1 MIATASTTV
10 ATSLAQL
17 FTRPHRTA
25 MPKTP
30 ADYGMP
36 FEEVTFKSLDGLALR
51 AWYIPRPGNKLAV
64 MNHPLYCSRYGFV
77 PEGDVAELVPVH
89 VEFLRTARQLF
100 DAGYSVLTYDLRNHG
115 QSEASPGGFA
125 SIGHHEWQDAAG
137 AMRYIGQQPV
147 LAGKTVALVS
157 HCMGANAAIHAMTR
171 MPELFGQVRAM
182 VAVQPIHMRYM
193 AEKIIALYGGQTTAD
208 EVDSAIRALAGF
220 SLDDMSP
227 YAHLARLQVP
237 VLYAQVRE
245 DVLTS
250 PADLQYIY
258 DHTPG
263 EKKLL
268 WIEGQL
274 NRFDGYNYFG
284 HHPEAMLSW
293 LAEFID

>member
-1 MIATASTTV
+1 
-10 ATSLAQL
+10 
-17 FTRPHRTA
+17 

-30 ADYGMP
+30 ADYGMAY
-36 FEEVTFKSLDGLALR
+36 EEVTFQSLDGLALR
-51 AWYIPRPGNKLAV
+51 AWHIPCPGNKLAV

-77 PEGDVAELVPVH
+77 PEGDVAQLVPVH

-137 AMRYIGQQPV
+137 AMRYIEQQPA
-147 LAGKTVALVS
+147 LAGKTVALIS
-157 HCMGANAAIHAMTR
+157 HCMGANAAIHAMAR

-208 EVDSAIRALAGF
+208 EVDVAIRELAGF

-227 YAHLARLQVP
+227 YAHLATLRVP
-237 VLYAQVRE
+237 VLYTQVRE
-245 DVLTS
+245 DVLTC
-250 PADLQYIY
+250 PTDLQYIY
-258 DHTPG
+258 DHTPSK
-263 EKKLL
+263 KKLL
-268 WIEGQL
+268 WIEGKL

-284 HHPEAMLSW
+284 DHPEAMLSW
-293 LAEFID
+293 LAQFID